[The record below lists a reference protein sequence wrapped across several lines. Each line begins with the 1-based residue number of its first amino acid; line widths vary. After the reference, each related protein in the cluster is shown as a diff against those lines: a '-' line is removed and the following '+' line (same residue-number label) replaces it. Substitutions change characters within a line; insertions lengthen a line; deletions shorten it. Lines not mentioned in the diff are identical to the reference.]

1 MKKIFS
7 IIALALVA
15 MTASAYDLTVG
26 QNAHGTVTFKVGD
39 ATEFAE
45 FDKNTQTATVVA
57 GQKVTVKVRGDKGWI
72 GNGLTARAYTDYGK
86 AKTRGNMQVLDWQNV
101 TQESDSIYTFNMP
114 GANVELYADYA
125 HRALTNDMIQ
135 AIADQAWTGQAVE
148 PALVVIDR
156 EFTLVEGTDYTV
168 VYTGNIDK
176 GVNTAK
182 ATISPAGTG
191 DGYYTGEASVNYSIR
206 KVIST
211 TNGFMIFPVTDPM
224 PQYTGEAIKTQLT
237 VTEMGMA
244 QYVLQEGTDYDVE
257 CWNNVK
263 VGTANYKLTG
273 KGVYMGEYE
282 GNFSILPRDLSE
294 DMASAMT
301 GVVYSGNPQYPD
313 VEITFNGTP
322 LVRGT
327 ANNVADCDYILT
339 YEDNTDAG
347 QGKATVTGVNNFKG
361 TLNLTFQINPKPLIA
376 EMIADIGD
384 VTYDG
389 NAKEPAPVV
398 KYGDITLT
406 AGKDYTVSYENNTGA
421 GTATL
426 TITSTAQN
434 PNYSGSASKN
444 FTIQKANVNVTATPT
459 EKTGLVYTS
468 QPQAL
473 LNAGTVEGGTMQY
486 SLDGENYAST
496 VSTGTDAGE
505 YTVHYK
511 VVGDDNHN
519 DVAAK
524 TLTVSIEKAA
534 LTTMTLSENTFT
546 YDKDEQ
552 TAQVASVSAGTIS
565 VSADNFDVTGNTGTN
580 VGTYTAT
587 VTAKSDSKNFKGSAT
602 AQWNILAANAQIFTL
617 VLNPE
622 SFVFNGNELQPA
634 VTVKDGNDVL
644 IVDKDYTLA
653 FESNV
658 DAGTAKVTAT
668 GKGNYKL
675 TKEAT
680 YTIQKANAQLGTAPA
695 AQQLT
700 YNRNAQQL
708 VSAGAITAVGT
719 TDESKLQYSLDGVN
733 FSDNIPTATEAGS
746 YTVTYYVKGDK
757 NHNNTQPLTVSCAI
771 QKDQAT
777 MAFTNPNYNLTY
789 GDDKFTN
796 AITQHGDNEV
806 RYVSGDA
813 RVAEVQYFNGEV
825 AIKGVGQ
832 CTITATMQEHS
843 NFKKQ
848 DADITYTI
856 NVAARKIT
864 ADNVTVGE
872 EGENGVPVI
881 TVSVGAPVG
890 TLTPQEVTDY
900 ELKYYNAERQEVTV
914 AQMNAAPGEYLAVLS
929 FFGNYEGYV
938 EKTIKVAA
946 TPQGPIPGDVTA
958 SSVVELDDVENF
970 INNILEGNIPTDP
983 GTDDFI
989 RYDGNGDGRID
1000 IADAQAI
1007 LNLAMGLNVD
1017 GTPKAGARGDN
1028 ADNLQATM
1036 SIASEDMGNGIVR
1049 YAMNVEGNF
1058 SYTGFQADVVTS
1070 GSIMNVALAS
1080 DAMPMRSNTMK
1091 NGKLRVL
1098 GLPGSTELQADGTVM
1113 YVYVQGGNGISFENV
1128 VMTTAQSR
1136 SIEVGGETTGM
1147 MTIENGQTIDNCY
1160 DLSGRKVNGAHKGIV
1175 IVAGKKL
1182 LKK

>member
-26 QNAHGTVTFKVGD
+26 QNEHGTVKFIVGD
-39 ATEFAE
+39 NENAT
-45 FDKNTQTATVVA
+45 TANA
-57 GQKVTVKVRGDKGWI
+57 GQTVTVSVSADKGFKS
-72 GNGLTARAYTDYGK
+72 NGMTARAYTNFES
-86 AKTRGNMQVLDWQNV
+86 ARTRGMQIKSWLTVN
-101 TQESDSIYTFNMP
+101 TKENTDSAYTFVMP
-114 GANVELYADYA
+114 EANVELYASYA
-125 HRALTNDMIQ
+125 QRALTNGMIQ
-135 AIADQAWTGQAVE
+135 EIADQTWTGNEVE
-148 PALVVIDR
+148 PELVVWDR
-156 EFTLVEGTDYTV
+156 NFKLVKGTDYSVSYDNNTNKGVNTAKATITAMGDYTGTAYANFSIRKDIKGFTAYASGDEQNPLVYNGREHKPTVTVRDGRNTLVEGTDYTV
-168 VYTGNIDK
+168 SYSDNVTATTPAKFKVTGINSYQGELDGAFYISPCNLSLDMVGALTGLVYTGSPLYPSLTIRYNGNDLLEGDDTNGDK
-176 GVNTAK
+176 ADYYTTYTNNTE
-182 ATISPAGTG
+182 
-191 DGYYTGEASVNYSIR
+191 TGEA
-206 KVIST
+206 
-211 TNGFMIFPVTDPM
+211 
-224 PQYTGEAIKTQLT
+224 T
-237 VTEMGMA
+237 VKIE
-244 QYVLQEGTDYDVE
+244 
-257 CWNNVK
+257 
-263 VGTANYKLTG
+263 
-273 KGVYMGEYE
+273 
-282 GNFSILPRDLSE
+282 
-294 DMASAMT
+294 
-301 GVVYSGNPQYPD
+301 
-313 VEITFNGTP
+313 
-322 LVRGT
+322 
-327 ANNVADCDYILT
+327 
-339 YEDNTDAG
+339 
-347 QGKATVTGVNNFKG
+347 GVNNFSG
-361 TLNLTFQINPKPLIA
+361 TIYYTFNINAK
-376 EMIADIGD
+376 EFTEDMIEAIGAL
-384 VTYDG
+384 TYDG
-389 NAKEPAPVV
+389 NAKEPASVV
-398 KYGDITLT
+398 KYNGMTLN
-406 AGKDYTVSYENNTGA
+406 AGTDYTVSYADNTDA

-426 TITSTAQN
+426 TITATTRN
-434 PNYSGSASKN
+434 NNYTGSASKN

-459 EKTGLVYTS
+459 VKTGLVYTS

-486 SLDGENYAST
+486 SLDGTEYAAT

-505 YTVHYK
+505 YKVYYK

-519 DVAAK
+519 DVAPQ
-524 TLTVSIEKAA
+524 TLDVTIGKADI
-534 LTTMTLSENTFT
+534 TTMTLAQTDPFVYNKE
-546 YDKDEQ
+546 EQ
-552 TAQVASVSAGTIS
+552 EAEVATVSAGTIS
-565 VSADNFDVTGNTGTN
+565 VAADNFDVTGNKQTN
-580 VGTYTAT
+580 VGRYTAT
-587 VTAKSDSKNFKGSAT
+587 VTAKQTSTNFKGSAT
-602 AQWNILAANAQIFTL
+602 AQWSIVEADAQIFTL
-617 VLNPE
+617 ELNPE
-622 SFVFNGNELQPA
+622 SFVFTGNALQPA
-634 VTVKDGNDVL
+634 VTVKDGDVVL
-644 IVDKDYTLA
+644 TVDKDYTLA

-733 FSDNIPTATEAGS
+733 FSDEIPTATEAGS
-746 YTVTYYVKGDK
+746 YTVSYYVKGDK
-757 NHNNTQPLTVSCAI
+757 NHNNTNTLTVSCAI

-777 MAFTNPNYNLTY
+777 MAFEKASYNLTY
-789 GDDKFTN
+789 GDENFTN

-848 DADITYTI
+848 DADITYNI
-856 NVAARKIT
+856 NVAAKKIT
-864 ADNVTVGE
+864 ADNVKVGE

-881 TVSVGAPVG
+881 TVSVEAPVG

-958 SSVVELDDVENF
+958 SNVVELDDVENF
-970 INNILEGNIPTDP
+970 INDILEGNVPTDP
-983 GTDDFI
+983 TSDDFI

-1007 LNLAMGLNVD
+1007 LNLAMRLNAD

-1147 MTIENGQTIDNCY
+1147 MTIENGQWTIDNCY

>member
-15 MTASAYDLTVG
+15 MTASAYELTVG
-26 QNAHGTVTFKVGD
+26 QNAHGTVKFIVD
-39 ATEFAE
+39 DNENAT
-45 FDKNTQTATVVA
+45 TANA
-57 GQKVTVKVRGDKGWI
+57 GQTVTVSVSAGKGFKS
-72 GNGLTARAYTDYGK
+72 NGMTARAYTNFES
-86 AKTRGNMQVLDWQNV
+86 ARTRGMQIQSWLTVN
-101 TQESDSIYTFNMP
+101 TKENTDSAYTFVMP
-114 GANVELYADYA
+114 EANVVLYASYA
-125 HRALTNDMIQ
+125 QRALTNGMIQ
-135 AIADQAWTGQAVE
+135 EIADQTWTGNEVE
-148 PALVVIDR
+148 PELVVWDR
-156 EFTLVEGTDYTV
+156 NFKLVKGTDYSVT
-168 VYTGNIDK
+168 YSDNKDK

-182 ATISPAGTG
+182 ATITAMG
-191 DGYYTGEASVNYSIR
+191 DFTGEAYANFSIR
-206 KVIST
+206 KDIKGFTAYASGDEQNPLVY
-211 TNGFMIFPVTDPM
+211 NGREHKP
-224 PQYTGEAIKTQLT
+224 T
-237 VTEMGMA
+237 VTVRDGRNTL
-244 QYVLQEGTDYDVE
+244 VEGTDYTVSYSD
-257 CWNNVK
+257 NVTATTPAKFK
-263 VGTANYKLTG
+263 VTGINSYQGELDGAFYISPCNLSLDMVGALTG
-273 KGVYMGEYE
+273 IVYTGSPLYPSLTIRYNGDDLVEGDDTNGDIADYYTTYTNNTETGE
-282 GNFSILPRDLSE
+282 
-294 DMASAMT
+294 
-301 GVVYSGNPQYPD
+301 
-313 VEITFNGTP
+313 
-322 LVRGT
+322 
-327 ANNVADCDYILT
+327 
-339 YEDNTDAG
+339 
-347 QGKATVTGVNNFKG
+347 ATVKIEGVNNFGG
-361 TLNLTFQINPKPLIA
+361 TIYYTFNINAK
-376 EMIADIGD
+376 EFTEDMIEAIGD
-384 VTYDG
+384 LTYDG

-398 KYGDITLT
+398 KYNGMTLT
-406 AGKDYTVSYENNTGA
+406 AGTHYTVSYADNTDA

-426 TITSTAQN
+426 TITATALN
-434 PNYSGSASKN
+434 NNYTGSASKT
-444 FTIQKANVNVTATPT
+444 FTIQKANVNVTAPPT
-459 EKTGLVYTS
+459 VKNDLVYTS

-486 SLDGENYAST
+486 SLDGTEYAAT
-496 VSTGTDAGE
+496 VSTGTDAGQ
-505 YTVHYK
+505 YTVYYK

-519 DVAAK
+519 DVAAQ
-524 TLTVSIEKAA
+524 TLDVTIGKAD
-534 LTTMTLSENTFT
+534 LTTMTLAQNTFT
-546 YDKDEQ
+546 YNKTEQ
-552 TAQVASVSAGTIS
+552 EAQVATVSAGTIN
-565 VSADNFDVTGNTGTN
+565 VAADNFDVTGNKQTN

-587 VTAKSDSKNFKGSAT
+587 VTAKSDSKNFKGSAI
-602 AQWNILAANAQIFTL
+602 AQWNIVEADAQIFTL
-617 VLNPE
+617 ELDPE
-622 SFVFNGNELQPA
+622 SFVFTGNPLQPD
-634 VTVKDGNDVL
+634 VTVKDGDDVL
-644 IVDKDYTLA
+644 IEDKDYTLA

-719 TDESKLQYSLDGVN
+719 TDDSKLQYSLDGVN
-733 FSDNIPTATEAGS
+733 FSDEIPTATEAGS
-746 YTVTYYVKGDK
+746 YTVTYYVEGDK
-757 NHNNTQPLTVSCAI
+757 NHNNTNTQTVSCAI

-777 MAFTNPNYNLTY
+777 MAFQNANYDLTY
-789 GDDKFTN
+789 GDANFTN

-848 DADITYTI
+848 DADISYTI
-856 NVAARKIT
+856 NVAAKKIT
-864 ADNVTVGE
+864 ADNVKVGE

-881 TVSVGAPVG
+881 TVSVEAPVG

-900 ELKYYNAERQEVTV
+900 ELKYYNAERQEVTA

-938 EKTIKVAA
+938 EKKITVSA

-958 SSVVELDDVENF
+958 SNVVEIDDVENF

-1007 LNLAMGLNVD
+1007 LNLAMGLNAD

-1036 SIASEDMGNGIVR
+1036 SIVSEDMGNGIVR

-1098 GLPGSTELQADGTVM
+1098 GLPGSTELQANGTVM
-1113 YVYVQGGNGISFENV
+1113 YVFVQGGNGISFENV

-1147 MTIENGQTIDNCY
+1147 MTIENGQRTIDNCY

>member
-1 MKKIFS
+1 MKKKIYLL
-7 IIALALVA
+7 LAMVMVA

-26 QNAHGTVTFKVGD
+26 QNEHGTLTFKVGD
-39 ATEFAE
+39 ATEFAPIAE
-45 FDKNTQTATVVA
+45 TATADA
-57 GQKVTVKVRGDKGWI
+57 GQTVTVKVYGKKGWI
-72 GNGLTARAYTDYGK
+72 GNGLRARAYTDYGSAK
-86 AKTRGNMQVLDWQNV
+86 ARGNMQVLDWQNV
-101 TQESDSIYTFNMP
+101 TQVSDSIYTFTMP
-114 GANVELYADYA
+114 SANVELYAAYT

-148 PALVVIDR
+148 PALVVKDR
-156 EFTLVEGTDYTV
+156 EFTLVKDEDYTV
-168 VYTGNIDK
+168 VYTNNVDK
-176 GVNTAK
+176 GVNTAL
-182 ATISPAGTG
+182 ATITAKSDIDDYYIGTASANFSIRKDISG
-191 DGYYTGEASVNYSIR
+191 LTAYAVSSEEHPIIYTGEGQEPEVVVRDGRTTLTKDVDYTVAYSNNVNAGQAQFTVTGIGTYQGELTAYFQINTRDLSR
-206 KVIST
+206 EMIS
-211 TNGFMIFPVTDPM
+211 PVTGITYTGS
-224 PQYTGEAIKTQLT
+224 PQYPSLVITYNGKTLVEGLEDNSNATTCDYYTTYENNTETGEARVKVEGVNNFSGTFYYTFNIDAKEFTADMIGAIADQTYTGNALEPAPV
-237 VTEMGMA
+237 VTYNGMTLNA
-244 QYVLQEGTDYDVE
+244 GTDYTV
-257 CWNNVK
+257 
-263 VGTANYKLTG
+263 
-273 KGVYMGEYE
+273 
-282 GNFSILPRDLSE
+282 
-294 DMASAMT
+294 
-301 GVVYSGNPQYPD
+301 
-313 VEITFNGTP
+313 
-322 LVRGT
+322 
-327 ANNVADCDYILT
+327 T
-339 YEDNTDAG
+339 YEDNT
-347 QGKATVTGVNNFKG
+347 
-361 TLNLTFQINPKPLIA
+361 
-376 EMIADIGD
+376 
-384 VTYDG
+384 
-389 NAKEPAPVV
+389 
-398 KYGDITLT
+398 
-406 AGKDYTVSYENNTGA
+406 GA
-421 GTATL
+421 GLATL
-426 TITSTAQN
+426 TIASTATN
-434 PNYSGSASKN
+434 NN
-444 FTIQKANVNVTATPT
+444 FTGTAQKTFNIQKANVNVTATPT
-459 EKTGLVYTS
+459 VKTELVYTS

-486 SLDGENYAST
+486 SLDGTQYAAT
-496 VSTGTDAGE
+496 VSTGTDAGQ
-505 YTVHYK
+505 YRVYYK

-519 DVAAK
+519 DVAAQ
-524 TLTVSIEKAA
+524 TLDVTIGKADI
-534 LTTMTLSENTFT
+534 TTMTLAQTDPFVYNKE
-546 YDKDEQ
+546 EQ
-552 TAQVASVSAGTIS
+552 EAEVATVSAGTIS
-565 VSADNFDVTGNTGTN
+565 VAADNFDVTGNKQTN

-587 VTAKSDSKNFKGSAT
+587 VTAKATSTNFKGSAT
-602 AQWNILAANAQIFTL
+602 AQWSIVEADAQIFTL
-617 VLNPE
+617 ELNPE
-622 SFVFNGNELQPA
+622 SFVFTGNALQPA
-634 VTVKDGNDVL
+634 VTVKDGDDVL
-644 IVDKDYTLA
+644 TVDKDYTLA

-708 VSAGAITAVGT
+708 VSAGAITMVGT
-719 TDESKLQYSLDGVN
+719 TDESKMQYSLDGVN
-733 FSDNIPTATEAGS
+733 FSDDIPTATEAGS
-746 YTVTYYVKGDK
+746 YTVSYYVKGDK
-757 NHNNTQPLTVSCAI
+757 NHNDTQPLTVECAI

-777 MAFTNPNYNLTY
+777 MEFTNPNYNLTY
-789 GDDKFTN
+789 GDANFINDLVKF
-796 AITQHGDNEV
+796 GDNEV

-813 RVAEVQYFNGEV
+813 RVAEVQYFSGEV

-832 CTITATMQEHS
+832 CAITATMQDHS

-848 DADITYTI
+848 DANISYTI
-856 NVAARKIT
+856 NVAAKKIT

-881 TVSVGAPVG
+881 TVSVEAPVG

-900 ELKYYNAERQEVTV
+900 ELKYYNADGQEVTV

-938 EKTIKVAA
+938 EKTITVAA

-958 SSVVELDDVENF
+958 SSVVEIDDVENF
-970 INNILEGNIPTDP
+970 INDILEGDIPTDP

-1007 LNLAMGLNVD
+1007 LNLAMGLNAD

-1036 SIASEDMGNGIVR
+1036 SILSEDMGNGIVR

-1091 NGKLRVL
+1091 NGVLRVL

-1147 MTIENGQTIDNCY
+1147 MTIENGKSNVESYY
-1160 DLSGRKVNGAHKGIV
+1160 DLQGRKVNGAHKGIV

>member
-26 QNAHGTVTFKVGD
+26 QNEHGTVTFKVGD
-39 ATEFAE
+39 DATEFAPITE
-45 FDKNTQTATVVA
+45 TSTVDA
-57 GQKVTVKVRGDKGWI
+57 GKKVTVKVYGDKGWI
-72 GNGLTARAYTDYGK
+72 DNGLTARAYTDYGN
-86 AKTRGNMQVLDWQNV
+86 AKTRGMEVRDWQTV
-101 TQESDSIYTFNMP
+101 TKDGDGIYTFTMP
-114 GANVELYADYA
+114 EANVELYAAYA
-125 HRALTNDMIQ
+125 HRALNNDMIQ
-135 AIADQAWTGQAVE
+135 AIADQTWTGQAVE
-148 PALVVIDR
+148 PALVVKDR
-156 EFTLVEGTDYTV
+156 EFTLEEGTDYTV
-168 VYTGNIDK
+168 VYTNNVDK
-176 GVNTAK
+176 GTAT
-182 ATISPAGTG
+182 ATISPAGQG
-191 DGYYTGEASVNYSIR
+191 DFTGEASVNFSIR
-206 KVIST
+206 KEISYA
-211 TNGFMIFPVTDPM
+211 NGFTVVPQGLDDAIYSGEPVK
-224 PQYTGEAIKTQLT
+224 ISLK
-237 VTEMGMA
+237 VTEIDGRNRPIL
-244 QYVLQEGTDYDVE
+244 VEGRDYELTFD
-257 CWNNVK
+257 NNINS
-263 VGTANYKLTG
+263 GTATCTIHGIGVYCGSSITQSFYINPLALDAAWVTPLTG
-273 KGVYMGEYE
+273 IVFNG
-282 GNFSILPRDLSE
+282 D
-294 DMASAMT
+294 
-301 GVVYSGNPQYPD
+301 PQYPD
-313 VEITFNGTP
+313 VTITYNGRKLTQGDDKNP
-322 LVRGT
+322 TT
-327 ANNVADCDYILT
+327 ADYYVT
-339 YEDNTDAG
+339 YKNNTDAG
-347 QGKATVTGVNNFKG
+347 EAIIEIEGVNNFGGSFEYKF
-361 TLNLTFQINPKPLIA
+361 NIAAKALT
-376 EMIADIGD
+376 EGMIADID
-384 VTYDG
+384 AVTYDG
-389 NAKEPAPVV
+389 NAKQPAPVV
-398 KYGDITLT
+398 TYGDITLN
-406 AGKDYTVSYENNTGA
+406 AGTDYTVSWENNTGA

-444 FTIQKANVNVTATPT
+444 FTIQKADVNVTATPT
-459 EKTGLVYTS
+459 VKNGLVYTS

-486 SLDGENYAST
+486 SLDGTEYAAT
-496 VSTGTDAGE
+496 VSTGTDAGQ
-505 YTVHYK
+505 YTVYYK

-519 DVAAK
+519 DVAPQ
-524 TLTVSIEKAA
+524 TLTVSIAKAT
-534 LTTMTLSENTFT
+534 LTTMTLAQTDPFVYN
-546 YDKDEQ
+546 KDEQ
-552 TAQVASVSAGTIS
+552 TAQVASVSAGTIA
-565 VSADNFDVTGNTGTN
+565 VSADNFDVTGNKQTN

-587 VTAKSDSKNFKGSAT
+587 VTAKATSTNFKGSAT
-602 AQWNILAANAQIFTL
+602 AQWSIVEADAQIFTL
-617 VLNPE
+617 ELNPE
-622 SFVFNGNELQPA
+622 SFVFTGNALQPA
-634 VTVKDGNDVL
+634 VTVKDGDDVL

-708 VSAGAITAVGT
+708 VSAGAITMVGT

-733 FSDNIPTATEAGS
+733 FSDEIPTATEAGS

-777 MAFTNPNYNLTY
+777 MAFENASYDLTY
-789 GDDKFTN
+789 GDANFTN

-825 AIKGVGQ
+825 AIKGVGK

-848 DADITYTI
+848 DADISYTI

-900 ELKYYNAERQEVTV
+900 ELKYYNAERQEVTA

-938 EKTIKVAA
+938 EKTITVAA

-958 SSVVELDDVENF
+958 SSVVEIDDVENF
-970 INNILEGNIPTDP
+970 INDILDGNIPTDP

-1007 LNLAMGLNVD
+1007 LNLAMGLNAD

-1036 SIASEDMGNGIVR
+1036 SILSEDMGNGIVR

-1147 MTIENGQTIDNCY
+1147 MTIENGKLTIDNCY

>member
-26 QNAHGTVTFKVGD
+26 QNEHGTLKFIVGD
-39 ATEFAE
+39 NENAT
-45 FDKNTQTATVVA
+45 TANA
-57 GQKVTVKVRGDKGWI
+57 GQTVTVSVSADKGFKS
-72 GNGLTARAYTDYGK
+72 NGMKARAYTNFES
-86 AKTRGNMQVLDWQNV
+86 ARTRGMQILSWLTVN
-101 TQESDSIYTFNMP
+101 TKENTDSAYTFVMP
-114 GANVELYADYA
+114 EANVELYAAYTN
-125 HRALTNDMIQ
+125 RELTNGMIQ
-135 AIADQAWTGQAVE
+135 AIADQTWTGNEVE
-148 PALVVIDR
+148 PELVVWDR
-156 EFTLVEGTDYTV
+156 NFKLVKGTDYSVT
-168 VYTGNIDK
+168 YSNNKDK
-176 GVNTAK
+176 GVSTAK
-182 ATISPAGTG
+182 ATITAMGDFTGTAYANFSIRKDIKGFTAYAVSSDENHIIYTG
-191 DGYYTGEASVNYSIR
+191 DPQEPEVVVRDVRETLVRDVDYTVEYSNNENAGQAQFTVTGIGKYQGELTAYFLINTRDLSSEMVTPVTGITYTGEAQYPTLTITYNGKTLDEGLEDGSNQ
-206 KVIST
+206 T
-211 TNGFMIFPVTDPM
+211 TCDYYATYENNTN
-224 PQYTGEAIKTQLT
+224 TGEAR
-237 VTEMGMA
+237 
-244 QYVLQEGTDYDVE
+244 
-257 CWNNVK
+257 VK
-263 VGTANYKLTG
+263 I
-273 KGVYMGEYE
+273 E
-282 GNFSILPRDLSE
+282 
-294 DMASAMT
+294 
-301 GVVYSGNPQYPD
+301 
-313 VEITFNGTP
+313 
-322 LVRGT
+322 
-327 ANNVADCDYILT
+327 
-339 YEDNTDAG
+339 
-347 QGKATVTGVNNFKG
+347 GVNNFSGSFYYTFNIDAKE
-361 TLNLTFQINPKPLIA
+361 LTDD
-376 EMIADIGD
+376 MIADIAD
-384 VTYDG
+384 QTYTG
-389 NAKEPAPVV
+389 NALEPAPTVT
-398 KYGDITLT
+398 YNGMTLT
-406 AGKDYTVSYENNTGA
+406 AGTHYATSYADNTDA

-426 TITSTAQN
+426 TITATALN
-434 PNYSGSASKN
+434 NNYTGSASKT
-444 FTIQKANVNVTATPT
+444 FTIQKANVNVTAPPT
-459 EKTGLVYTS
+459 VKNDLVYTS

-486 SLDGENYAST
+486 SLDGTEYAAT

-505 YTVHYK
+505 YTVYYK

-519 DVAAK
+519 DVAPQ

-552 TAQVASVSAGTIS
+552 TAQVASVSAGTIG
-565 VSADNFDVTGNTGTN
+565 VGAEDYDVTGNKQTN

-587 VTAKSDSKNFKGSAT
+587 VTAKATSTNFKGEVK
-602 AQWNILAANAQIFTL
+602 AQYSIVPADAQIFTMTL
-617 VLNPE
+617 DQE
-622 SFVFNGNELQPA
+622 SFVFNGEEQKPT
-634 VTVKDGNDVL
+634 VTVKDGEVVL
-644 IVDKDYTLA
+644 VENTDYTLA
-653 FESNV
+653 FENNV
-658 DAGTAKVTAT
+658 NAGTAKVTAT
-668 GKGNYKL
+668 GKGNYVN
-675 TKEAT
+675 TQEAT
-680 YTIQKANAQLGTAPA
+680 FTIQKANAQLGTAPEA
-695 AQQLT
+695 LT
-700 YNRNAQQL
+700 LIYNRQDQEL
-708 VSAGAITAVGT
+708 VSAGTITAVGT
-719 TDESKLQYSLDGVN
+719 TDNSKLQYSLDGEN
-733 FSDNIPTATEAGS
+733 FSDEIPTAIETGS
-746 YTVTYYVKGDK
+746 YTVSYYVKGDA
-757 NHNNTQPLTVSCAI
+757 NHNDTEVLTVACAI
-771 QKDQAT
+771 QKDQGT

-789 GDDKFTN
+789 GDANFTN

-832 CTITATMQEHS
+832 CTITATMQEHK
-843 NFKKQ
+843 NFKQ
-848 DADITYTI
+848 AENITYTI
-856 NVAARKIT
+856 NVAAKKIT
-864 ADNVTVGE
+864 ADNVKVGE

-900 ELKYYNAERQEVTV
+900 ELKYYNAEKQEVTV

-938 EKTIKVAA
+938 EKTITVAA

-958 SSVVELDDVENF
+958 SNVVEIDDVENF

-1007 LNLAMGLNVD
+1007 LNLAMGLNAD

-1036 SIASEDMGNGIVR
+1036 SILSEDMGNGIVR

-1098 GLPGSTELQADGTVM
+1098 GRPGSTELQADGTVM

-1147 MTIENGQTIDNCY
+1147 MTIENGKRTIDNCY

>member
-15 MTASAYDLTVG
+15 MTASAYELTVG
-26 QNAHGTVTFKVGD
+26 QNEHGTVTFKVGD
-39 ATEFAE
+39 DATEFAPITE
-45 FDKNTQTATVVA
+45 TSTVDA
-57 GQKVTVKVRGDKGWI
+57 GKKVTVKVRGGKGWI
-72 GNGLTARAYTDYGK
+72 GNGLTARAYTDYGS
-86 AKTRGNMQVLDWQNV
+86 AKTRGNMQVLDWQTV
-101 TQESDSIYTFNMP
+101 RQESDSIYTFTMP
-114 GANVELYADYA
+114 SANVELYAAYA

-148 PALVVIDR
+148 PALVVKDR
-156 EFTLVEGTDYTV
+156 EFTLVEGEDYTV
-168 VYTGNIDK
+168 SYDNNTDK
-176 GVNTAK
+176 GTATATITAK
-182 ATISPAGTG
+182 GDFTG
-191 DGYYTGEASVNYSIR
+191 VASVNFSIR
-206 KVIST
+206 KEISYA
-211 TNGFMIFPVTDPM
+211 NGFTVVPQGLDDAIYSGEPVK
-224 PQYTGEAIKTQLT
+224 ISLK
-237 VTEMGMA
+237 VTEIDGRNRTIL
-244 QYVLQEGTDYDVE
+244 VEGRDYELTFD
-257 CWNNVK
+257 NNINS
-263 VGTANYKLTG
+263 GTATCTIHGIGVYCGSSITQSFYINPLALDAAWVTPLTG
-273 KGVYMGEYE
+273 IVFNG
-282 GNFSILPRDLSE
+282 D
-294 DMASAMT
+294 
-301 GVVYSGNPQYPD
+301 PQYPD
-313 VEITFNGTP
+313 VTITYNGRKLTQGDDKNP
-322 LVRGT
+322 TT
-327 ANNVADCDYILT
+327 ADYYVT
-339 YEDNTDAG
+339 YKNNTDAG
-347 QGKATVTGVNNFKG
+347 EAIIEIEGVNNFGGSFEYKF
-361 TLNLTFQINPKPLIA
+361 NIAAKALT
-376 EMIADIGD
+376 EDMIADIDD

-389 NAKEPAPVV
+389 NAKQPAPVV
-398 KYGDITLT
+398 TYGDITLNPGT
-406 AGKDYTVSYENNTGA
+406 DYSTTYTNNTGA

-434 PNYSGSASKN
+434 SNYSGSASKT
-444 FTIQKANVNVTATPT
+444 FTIQKASVNVTANPT
-459 EKTGLVYTS
+459 VKNGLVYTS

-486 SLDGENYAST
+486 SLDGTEYAAT

-505 YTVHYK
+505 YKVYYK

-519 DVAAK
+519 DVAAQ
-524 TLTVSIEKAA
+524 TLTVSIAKAD
-534 LTTMTLSENTFT
+534 LTTMTLAQNTFT
-546 YDKDEQ
+546 YNKTEQ
-552 TAQVASVSAGTIS
+552 EAQVATVSAGTIS
-565 VSADNFDVTGNTGTN
+565 VAVDNFDVTGNKQTN
-580 VGTYTAT
+580 VGRYTAT
-587 VTAKSDSKNFKGSAT
+587 VTAKATSTNFKGSAT
-602 AQWNILAANAQIFTL
+602 AEWSIVEANAQIFTL
-617 VLNPE
+617 ELNPE
-622 SFVFNGNELQPA
+622 SFVFTGNELQPT
-634 VTVKDGNDVL
+634 VIVKDGDDVL
-644 IVDKDYTLA
+644 TLNTDYTLA

-708 VSAGAITAVGT
+708 VSAGTITKVGT
-719 TDESKLQYSLDGVN
+719 TDDSKLQYSLDGVN
-733 FSDNIPTATEAGS
+733 FSDEIPTAKEAGS

-757 NHNNTQPLTVSCAI
+757 NHNNTGTQRVSCAI

-777 MAFTNPNYNLTY
+777 MAFQNESYDLTY
-789 GDDKFTN
+789 GDKNFTN

-843 NFKKQ
+843 NYKKQ

-856 NVAARKIT
+856 NVAAKKIT

-872 EGENGVPVI
+872 KGENGVPVI
-881 TVSVGAPVG
+881 TVSVEAPVG

-914 AQMNAAPGEYLAVLS
+914 AQMNAAPGDYLAVLS

-938 EKTIKVAA
+938 EKPITVAA

-958 SSVVELDDVENF
+958 SNVVEIDDVEKF
-970 INNILEGNIPTDP
+970 INDILEGNIPTDP

-1007 LNLAMGLNVD
+1007 LNLSMGLNAD
-1017 GTPKAGARGDN
+1017 GTLKAGARGDN

-1036 SIASEDMGNGIVR
+1036 SILSEDMGNGIVR

-1147 MTIENGQTIDNCY
+1147 MTIENGKSNVESYY
-1160 DLSGRKVNGAHKGIV
+1160 DLQGRKVNGAHKGIV

>member
-26 QNAHGTVTFKVGD
+26 QNAHGTVKFIVGD
-39 ATEFAE
+39 NENAT
-45 FDKNTQTATVVA
+45 TANA
-57 GQKVTVKVRGDKGWI
+57 GQTVTVSVSADKGFKS
-72 GNGLTARAYTDYGK
+72 NGMKARAYTNFES
-86 AKTRGNMQVLDWQNV
+86 ARTRGMQILSWLTVN
-101 TQESDSIYTFNMP
+101 TKENTDSAYTFVMP
-114 GANVELYADYA
+114 EANVELYAAYTN
-125 HRALTNDMIQ
+125 RELTNDMIQ
-135 AIADQAWTGQAVE
+135 AIADQTWTGNEVE
-148 PALVVIDR
+148 PELVVWDR
-156 EFTLVEGTDYTV
+156 NFKLVKGTDYSVTYSDNKDKGVSTAKATITAMGDFTGTAYANFSIRKDIKGFTAYASGDEQNPLVYNGREHKPTVTVRDGRNTLVEGTDYTV
-168 VYTGNIDK
+168 SYSDNVTATTPAKFKVTGINSYQGELDGAFYISPCNLSLDMVGALTGLVYTGSPLYPSLTIRYNGDDLLEGDDTNGDK
-176 GVNTAK
+176 ADYYTTYTNNTE
-182 ATISPAGTG
+182 
-191 DGYYTGEASVNYSIR
+191 TGEA
-206 KVIST
+206 
-211 TNGFMIFPVTDPM
+211 
-224 PQYTGEAIKTQLT
+224 T
-237 VTEMGMA
+237 VKIE
-244 QYVLQEGTDYDVE
+244 
-257 CWNNVK
+257 
-263 VGTANYKLTG
+263 
-273 KGVYMGEYE
+273 
-282 GNFSILPRDLSE
+282 
-294 DMASAMT
+294 
-301 GVVYSGNPQYPD
+301 
-313 VEITFNGTP
+313 
-322 LVRGT
+322 
-327 ANNVADCDYILT
+327 
-339 YEDNTDAG
+339 
-347 QGKATVTGVNNFKG
+347 GVNNFSG
-361 TLNLTFQINPKPLIA
+361 TIYYTFNINAKEFTEDMIEAIA
-376 EMIADIGD
+376 D

-398 KYGDITLT
+398 KYNGMTLN
-406 AGKDYTVSYENNTGA
+406 AGTDYIASWENNTGA
-421 GTATL
+421 GTAKL
-426 TITSTAQN
+426 TITATTRN
-434 PNYSGSASKN
+434 NNYTGSASKN

-459 EKTGLVYTS
+459 VKTDLVYTS
-468 QPQAL
+468 QPLAL

-486 SLDGENYAST
+486 SLDGTEYAAT

-505 YTVHYK
+505 YTVYYK

-519 DVAAK
+519 DVDAK
-524 TLTVSIEKAA
+524 TLTVTIEKAA

-552 TAQVASVSAGTIS
+552 TAQVASVSAGTIN
-565 VSADNFDVTGNTGTN
+565 VAADNFEVTGNKQTN

-602 AQWNILAANAQIFTL
+602 AEWSILEANAQIFTL
-617 VLNPE
+617 ELDPG
-622 SFVFNGNELQPA
+622 SFVFTGNELQPT
-634 VTVKDGNDVL
+634 VIVKDGDDVL
-644 IVDKDYTLA
+644 NAGTDYTLA
-653 FESNV
+653 FENNV
-658 DAGTAKVTAT
+658 NAGTAKVTAT

-680 YTIQKANAQLGTAPA
+680 YTIQKANAQFGTAPA

-708 VSAGAITAVGT
+708 VSAGTITAVGT
-719 TDESKLQYSLDGVN
+719 TDESKMQYSLDGVN
-733 FSDNIPTATEAGS
+733 FSDDIPTATEAGN
-746 YTVTYYVKGDK
+746 YTVSYFVLGDK
-757 NHNNTQPLTVSCAI
+757 NHNNTGTLTVSCAI
-771 QKDQAT
+771 QKAQGT
-777 MAFTNPNYNLTY
+777 MAFTNANYNLTY
-789 GDDKFTN
+789 GDANFINDLVKF
-796 AITQHGDNEV
+796 GDNEV

-848 DADITYTI
+848 DADITYII
-856 NVAARKIT
+856 NVAAKKIT
-864 ADNVTVGE
+864 ADNVKVGE

-881 TVSVGAPVG
+881 TVSVEAPVG

-900 ELKYYNAERQEVTV
+900 ELKYYNAEGQEVTA

-938 EKTIKVAA
+938 EKKITVAA

-958 SSVVELDDVENF
+958 SSVVEIDDVETF
-970 INNILEGNIPTDP
+970 INNILEGNVPTDP
-983 GTDDFI
+983 TSDDFI

-1007 LNLAMGLNVD
+1007 LNLAMGLNAD

-1036 SIASEDMGNGIVR
+1036 SIVSEDMGNGIVR

-1091 NGKLRVL
+1091 NGVLRVL

-1147 MTIENGQTIDNCY
+1147 MTIENGKSNVESYY
-1160 DLSGRKVNGAHKGIV
+1160 DLQGRKVNGAHKGIV

>member
-26 QNAHGTVTFKVGD
+26 QNEHGTVTFKVGN
-39 ATEFAE
+39 ATEFA
-45 FDKNTQTATVVA
+45 TAATA
-57 GQKVTVKVRGDKGWI
+57 NEGDPVTVKVRGGKGWI
-72 GNGLTARAYTDYGK
+72 GNGLTARAYTEYGN
-86 AKTRGNMQVLDWQNV
+86 AKTRGNMQVLGWQNV
-101 TQESDSIYTFNMP
+101 TQVSDSIYTFTMP

-135 AIADQAWTGQAVE
+135 AIADQTWTGQAVE
-148 PALVVIDR
+148 PELVVKDR
-156 EFTLVEGTDYTV
+156 EFTLVKGTDYNV
-168 VYTGNIDK
+168 VYTNNVDK
-176 GVNTAK
+176 GVNTAL
-182 ATISPAGTG
+182 ATISPASTG

-206 KVIST
+206 KEISNN
-211 TNGFMIFPVTDPM
+211 NGFMIFPVTDPM
-224 PQYTGEAIKTQLT
+224 PQYTGEAIQTQLT

-244 QYVLQEGTDYDVE
+244 QYVLQEGTDYEVE
-257 CWNNVK
+257 CWNNVNA
-263 VGTANYKLTG
+263 GTANYKLTG
-273 KGVYMGEYE
+273 KGVYMGEYT
-282 GNFSILPRDLSE
+282 GNFFILQRDLSE

-301 GVVYSGNPQYPD
+301 GVVYSGNPLYPD
-313 VEITFNGTP
+313 VEITFNGNQ

-327 ANNVADCDYILT
+327 AENTTECDYFLT
-339 YEDNTDAG
+339 YEDNTEAG

-361 TLNLTFQINPKPLIA
+361 TLNLTFQINPKALT
-376 EMIADIGD
+376 EDMIAAIDD

-389 NAKEPAPVV
+389 NAKQPAPVV
-398 KYGDITLT
+398 TYGDITLT
-406 AGKDYTVSYENNTGA
+406 AGTDYTVNYENNTGA

-426 TITSTAQN
+426 TITSTALN

-459 EKTGLVYTS
+459 VKTDLVYTS

-486 SLDGENYAST
+486 SLDGTEYAAT
-496 VSTGTDAGE
+496 VSTGIEAGE
-505 YTVHYK
+505 YTVYYK
-511 VVGDDNHN
+511 VAGDENHN
-519 DVAAK
+519 DVAAQ
-524 TLTVSIEKAA
+524 TLKVNIAKADI
-534 LTTMTLSENTFT
+534 TTMTLAQTDPFVYNKE
-546 YDKDEQ
+546 EQ
-552 TAQVASVSAGTIS
+552 EAEVATVSAGTIS
-565 VSADNFDVTGNTGTN
+565 VAADNFDVTGNKQTN

-587 VTAKSDSKNFKGSAT
+587 VTAKATSTNFKGSAT
-602 AQWNILAANAQIFTL
+602 AQWSIVEADAQIFTL
-617 VLNPE
+617 ELNPE
-622 SFVFNGNELQPA
+622 SFVFTGNALQPA
-634 VTVKDGNDVL
+634 VTVKDGDDL
-644 IVDKDYTLA
+644 LTVDKDYTLA

-680 YTIQKANAQLGTAPA
+680 FTIQKANAQLGTAPA

-700 YNRNAQQL
+700 YNRNAQNL
-708 VSAGAITAVGT
+708 VSAGAITVVGT
-719 TDESKLQYSLDGVN
+719 TDESKMQYSLDGVN
-733 FSDNIPTATEAGS
+733 FSDDIPTATEAGS

-757 NHNNTQPLTVSCAI
+757 NHNDTQPLTVECAI

-777 MAFTNPNYNLTY
+777 MEFTNANYNLTY
-789 GDDKFTN
+789 GDANFINDLVKF
-796 AITQHGDNEV
+796 GDNEV

-813 RVAEVQYFNGEV
+813 RVAEVQYFSGEV

-832 CTITATMQEHS
+832 CNITATMQEHS

-848 DADITYTI
+848 EADISYTI
-856 NVAARKIT
+856 NVAAKKIT

-881 TVSVGAPVG
+881 TVSVEAPVG

-900 ELKYYNAERQEVTV
+900 ELKYYDAGGQEVTA

-938 EKTIKVAA
+938 EKKITVAA

-958 SSVVELDDVENF
+958 SSVVEIDDVENF
-970 INNILEGNIPTDP
+970 INDILEGNIPTDP

-1007 LNLAMGLNVD
+1007 LNLAMGLNAD
-1017 GTPKAGARGDN
+1017 GTPKAAGARGDN

-1036 SIASEDMGNGIVR
+1036 SIVSEDMGNGIVR

-1091 NGKLRVL
+1091 NGVLRVL

-1147 MTIENGQTIDNCY
+1147 MTIENGKRTIDNCY